1 MYKVFISYLF
11 LMVYNRVNNKQGAKM
26 SKSRWEEYKAKSKP
40 SMFDDINKKVLDSLD
55 QDSAERLKVCNS
67 CEHLIKLT
75 KECKKNSLFV
85 LETIKIK
92 EQQCPIGAW

>member
-1 MYKVFISYLF
+1 
-11 LMVYNRVNNKQGAKM
+11 M

-40 SMFDDINKKVLDSLD
+40 SMFDDVNQKVLDFLEE
-55 QDSAERLKVCNS
+55 DSAKRLNVCNS
-67 CEHLIKLT
+67 CEYLIKLT
-75 KECKKNSLFV
+75 KECKKDKSFV